1 MALENTLTFTSDAAR
16 KLAFALLLA
25 GVGALLGGCAGL
37 LQGDAQN
44 AQGQPIFAA
53 QTGDAPPL
61 YSDSPEEEAE
71 RPVLKRSLS
80 LSLPAGKTS
89 SVELVATQQP
99 TQTPASATQ
108 QAQLQTL
115 AGSAT
120 AYRMGAGDVLDVDIS
135 GLWQRPDWRG
145 QVALNSA
152 GMLNLGELGTYRLQ
166 GLSVAQ
172 AQRVLRTA
180 LEKNGASP
188 QVALRIDQYRS
199 QSVRLQ
205 GEVYAPGDYFIDEQ
219 AMSLAEAITRAGGLL
234 EQADLGRIQL
244 QRAGQS
250 QNLNLRQLYELG
262 LPPENVLLRAGD
274 VLTFLPKP

>member
-1 MALENTLTFTSDAAR
+1 MALKNTLAFTPDAAR
-16 KLAFALLLA
+16 KLALALLLA
-25 GVGALLGGCAGL
+25 GVGVFLGGCAGL
-37 LQGDAQN
+37 QQGEAN
-44 AQGQPIFAA
+44 NTQGQPVFAA
-53 QTGDAPPL
+53 QTEAAQAL

-71 RPVLKRSLS
+71 RPVLKSSLA

-89 SVELVATQQP
+89 SAELAPTQQP
-99 TQTPASATQ
+99 SQTPASTTQ
-108 QAQLQTL
+108 QQLQTL

-120 AYRMGAGDVLDVDIS
+120 AYRIGAGDVLDVDIS

-152 GMLNLGELGTYRLQ
+152 GVLNLGGLGTYRLQ

-250 QNLNLRQLYELG
+250 QTLNLRQLYELG

>member
-44 AQGQPIFAA
+44 AQGQPVFAA
-53 QTGDAPPL
+53 QTEAAQAL

-71 RPVLKRSLS
+71 RPVLKSSLA

-89 SVELVATQQP
+89 SAELAPTQQP
-99 TQTPASATQ
+99 SQTPASTTQ
-108 QAQLQTL
+108 QQLQTL

-120 AYRMGAGDVLDVDIS
+120 AYRIGAGDVLDVDIS

-152 GMLNLGELGTYRLQ
+152 GVLNLGGLGTYRLQ

-250 QNLNLRQLYELG
+250 QTLNLRQLYELG

>member
-1 MALENTLTFTSDAAR
+1 MALENTLTFTPDAAR

-44 AQGQPIFAA
+44 AQGQPVFAA
-53 QTGDAPPL
+53 QTEAAQAL

-71 RPVLKRSLS
+71 RPVLKSSLA

-89 SVELVATQQP
+89 SAELAPTQQP
-99 TQTPASATQ
+99 SQTPASTTQ
-108 QAQLQTL
+108 QQLQTL

-120 AYRMGAGDVLDVDIS
+120 AYRIGAGDVLDVDIS

-152 GMLNLGELGTYRLQ
+152 GVLNLGGLGTYRLQ

-250 QNLNLRQLYELG
+250 QTLNLRQLYELG

>member
-205 GEVYAPGDYFIDEQ
+205 GEVYAPGDYFIDAQ